1 MKAVFIVYNQA
12 HTEKVEFMLDSLG
25 IRGFT
30 GFKDLVGK
38 GSVSGDPHMG
48 THTWPE
54 VNSATMTV
62 IPDEQVE
69 LLLKGVKELDNINKE
84 VGVRAFVWD
93 VLQQVP

>member
-12 HTEKVEFMLDSLG
+12 HTEKIEYMLDRLE

-30 GFKDLVGK
+30 QWVNINGR

-54 VNSATMTV
+54 SNSATLSIVEDDKVEV
-62 IPDEQVE
+62 ILE
-69 LLLKGVKELDNINKE
+69 KVKKLDSINEE
-84 VGVRAFVWD
+84 VGIRAFVWEITQA
-93 VLQQVP
+93 V